1 MPKNASTTNRDPSI
15 VGRMFDDIAPTYD
28 RLNHIL
34 SLGWDLLWRRKMV
47 RCIQRGQALRVIDLA
62 TGTGDL
68 LIALLQMRPDI
79 EEVTGLDI
87 SEKMMAVCQAKLDK
101 RHLDAKLVRG
111 DVLAMPF
118 PADSFDAAT
127 MAFGIRNATDVPKTL
142 TEIHRILKPGG
153 MAWIM
158 EFSLPGNRVV
168 RWGYLAYLRWVV
180 PVIGSLVSGNKQ
192 AYRYLNTS
200 IEGFHGPSQFCAL
213 MKQAGFTEISATP
226 LTFGVASIYRGRK
239 P

>member
-1 MPKNASTTNRDPSI
+1 MPQNVSTTNRNPSV
-15 VGRMFDDIAPTYD
+15 VGQMFDDIAPTYD

-34 SLGWDLLWRRKMV
+34 SLGLDFLWRRKVV
-47 RCIQRGQALRVIDLA
+47 RSVERGQALRVIDLA

-68 LIALLQMRPDI
+68 LIALLRMRRDI

-101 RHLDAKLVRG
+101 HNLKATLIQGDA
-111 DVLAMPF
+111 LATPF
-118 PADSFDAAT
+118 PANSFDAAT
-127 MAFGIRNATDVPKTL
+127 MAFGIRNTPDVAKTL
-142 TEIHRILKPGG
+142 TEIHRLLKPGG
-153 MAWIM
+153 ITSIL

-168 RWGYLAYLRWVV
+168 RWGYLAYLRLAV
-180 PVIGSLVSGNKQ
+180 PAIGSLVSGNKH

-200 IEGFHGPSQFCAL
+200 IEGFHEPERFRTL
-213 MKQAGFTEISATP
+213 MERAGFAEVSATP